1 MHTNVENNPNGS
13 GRKTKKMLQNKR
25 APTINPEYCCF
36 ADDIQK
42 LFFEDL
48 TKKKVFIIRI

>member
-1 MHTNVENNPNGS
+1 VHTNVENNPNGS

-48 TKKKVFIIRI
+48 TKKKSFY